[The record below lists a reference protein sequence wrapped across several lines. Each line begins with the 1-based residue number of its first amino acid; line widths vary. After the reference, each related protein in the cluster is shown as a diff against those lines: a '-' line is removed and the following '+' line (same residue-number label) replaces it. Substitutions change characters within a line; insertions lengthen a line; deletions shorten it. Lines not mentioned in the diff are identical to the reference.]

1 MNFCLFV
8 ARRLFRNSGDRK
20 NVSRPAILIALWGV
34 AVGLAV
40 MIVSICVVMGFKHEI
55 RSKVTGIGSHI
66 QVMNY
71 DVLSSN
77 APRPI
82 EVSPA
87 LVEEIRGVEGVR
99 HVQRFCNK
107 EGILKTDDAF
117 KGILLHG
124 VGPEF
129 DPDFLKEN
137 LVEGEVPLF
146 SDTASTNKIVISQKM
161 ADELHLQTGD
171 RVFAYFF
178 EQSVRTRRFTV
189 AGIYRT
195 NMSDFDN
202 ALVFTDLY
210 TCHRLNDWEQD
221 RYGGVE
227 ITVEDFSQ
235 TDLVAGRLVKLIN
248 RRTDAYGDTY
258 VTMTIQELY
267 PQIFAWLD
275 LLDINVWVILALMV
289 AVAGFTMISGLLII
303 ILERTNFIGIM
314 KALGASNRHIRRI
327 FLYFSVFVIGK
338 GLLWGN
344 VIGLG
349 LVGLQVCFG
358 VFRLDAAT
366 YYIEVVPVEF
376 NLWYVLAVNAATLVI
391 CTAVLVLPSC
401 LVSNIHPVKAIRFE

>member
-137 LVEGEVPLF
+137 LVEGKVPLF

-349 LVGLQVCFG
+349 LVGLQACFG

>member
-349 LVGLQVCFG
+349 LVGLQACFG